1 MQQYIG
7 GLGQDKLESCQMSTQ
22 WPLDKIHSLPL
33 EEVNYK
39 DYKGK
44 KSEEVLLLGAH
55 WKLFH

>member
-7 GLGQDKLESCQMSTQ
+7 GLGQDKLESRQ
-22 WPLDKIHSLPL
+22 WLLDKMHSLRL

-44 KSEEVLLLGAH
+44 KGEEVLLLGAH
-55 WKLFH
+55 WKRFH